1 MLSETSPAREKNGAY
16 GRPFVGDAGCGEV
29 LDQHLHRAGG
39 ISSLRPAPGD
49 TSVTTAWRGVFRREV
64 RVESGQQRPPLR
76 RPSPRHRS
84 RGVPGSWS
92 RGRGLRPLCP
102 RHIGPRPAWSRSL
115 VLALAPPGTSV
126 PSFPVF
132 LLLAPGELPR
142 ASAWGSLFSV
152 PGVLGVSQCVN

>member
-29 LDQHLHRAGG
+29 LDRHLHRAGG

-49 TSVTTAWRGVFRREV
+49 ASVTTAWRGVFRREV
-64 RVESGQQRPPLR
+64 RVESGQQRPPLG
-76 RPSPRHRS
+76 RPSPWHRS

-102 RHIGPRPAWSRSL
+102 RHIGPPSRLVSFSRSGL
-115 VLALAPPGTSV
+115 SATRHVCTQLPCLHIPCSGRAAQGFSLGLSLLGSWGPWSE
-126 PSFPVF
+126 PV
-132 LLLAPGELPR
+132 
-142 ASAWGSLFSV
+142 
-152 PGVLGVSQCVN
+152 C

>member
-1 MLSETSPAREKNGAY
+1 MLSEMSPAREKNGAY

-29 LDQHLHRAGG
+29 LDRHLHRAGG

-49 TSVTTAWRGVFRREV
+49 ASVTTAWRGVFRREV

-92 RGRGLRPLCP
+92 RAAGYGRSARATS
-102 RHIGPRPAWSRSL
+102 GPRPAWSRSL

-126 PSFPVF
+126 PSSPVSI
-132 LLLAPGELPR
+132 LLAPGELPR